1 MLRSPAAP
9 SFSAV
14 FDGRDQIISTCPAVR
29 SLEQDLMRSRRAANQ
44 LDRCGGVIRYD
55 LGRQQVVTVFS
66 RSYFGWWNPVP
77 ATAATAKVTTKATA
91 TATATTTAKAAASV
105 AAKVAAA
112 KTAANNPAIQQIGK
126 ILAGFSC

>member
-1 MLRSPAAP
+1 MRADHFRLYRRRARVQRRAGRAKKGEKVLRSPAAP

-55 LGRQQVVTVFS
+55 L
-66 RSYFGWWNPVP
+66 
-77 ATAATAKVTTKATA
+77 
-91 TATATTTAKAAASV
+91 
-105 AAKVAAA
+105 
-112 KTAANNPAIQQIGK
+112 
-126 ILAGFSC
+126 